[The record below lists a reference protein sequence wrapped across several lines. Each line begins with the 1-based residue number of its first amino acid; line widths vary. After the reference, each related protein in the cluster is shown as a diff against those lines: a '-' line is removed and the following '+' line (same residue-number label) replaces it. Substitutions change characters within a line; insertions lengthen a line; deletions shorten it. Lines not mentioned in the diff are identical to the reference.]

1 MKRYGRWSAAGAA
14 TLILVALAAW
24 GASQT
29 PMVARSSEA
38 WSRGQVIGQTSV
50 KRRVALQPAPDGG
63 AFLIWQNLEERL
75 ELARI
80 GEDGKVLQTRLLQIG
95 ARQACYPQLQIG
107 PEGQLVLLWR
117 EGELSHSTIHYVLLE
132 ADGTP
137 ESPAQIL
144 SDPANPVLD
153 TPCLVADAEDRYHA
167 VWANTIGIW
176 WVTLGAE
183 GTPLTE
189 PILVT
194 SEGRSPMARA
204 DGQGRLHLIWQ
215 QRKRA
220 HVEAVYYAVLD
231 PTSGAV
237 GQPEEIIE
245 VVLRTGQGIGEPVI
259 ALTPEM
265 GYVLWETLDFK
276 YVASRSEYAPF
287 PLESP
292 QQRQIEPLD
301 LREGRNPVGL
311 YAMPG
316 LETPPLVAL
325 SEGVPDPEV
334 AGVVRSQIAV
344 IALEQGAREDIV
356 TASVQASLEPT
367 LVMDDRSNL
376 HLAWL
381 ESSEFGVYRV
391 VYATTTP
398 ETMENYNALTLL
410 DVLDT
415 VFGNVF
421 RLSTLIVALVAVLI
435 IWAIIPFLVLVLY
448 HLVTSEETLRTLRSR
463 IALTIVLALEVT
475 LTLVQP
481 PRIGVEAAWSALRW
495 VTPIITAVV
504 TTAMMVYILRRRKGA
519 HLFGAYFMFTGINSL
534 LQMITYMLF

>member
-189 PILVT
+189 PILVA

-204 DGQGRLHLIWQ
+204 DDQGRLHLIWQ
-215 QRKRA
+215 RRKRA

-231 PTSGAV
+231 PESGAV
-237 GQPEEIIE
+237 GEPEEIAE
-245 VVLRTGQGIGEPVI
+245 VILRTGQGVGEPVM

-265 GYVLWETLDFK
+265 GYVLWEILDFK
-276 YVASRSEYAPF
+276 YVASQSEYASF
-287 PLESP
+287 PLESS

-311 YAMPG
+311 HAMPG

-356 TASVQASLEPT
+356 TASAQASLEPT

>member
-1 MKRYGRWSAAGAA
+1 MKRYGRWIAAGAA

-38 WSRGQVIGQTSV
+38 WSRGQIIGQTPV

-63 AFLIWQNLEERL
+63 AFLIWQNLEGRL
-75 ELARI
+75 ALARI
-80 GEDGKVLQTRLLQIG
+80 NDGGQVVLERVLQIG

-117 EGELSHSTIHYVLLE
+117 EGESSHSTIHYTLLE

-137 ESPAQIL
+137 TSTPPAL

-153 TPCLVADAEDRYHA
+153 TPCLVTDAEGRYHA
-167 VWANTIGIW
+167 IWADTAGIRW
-176 WVTLGAE
+176 TPLGAE
-183 GTPLTE
+183 GTPPAE
-189 PILVT
+189 PILVA

-204 DGQGRLHLIWQ
+204 DDLGRLHLIWQ

-231 PTSGAV
+231 PESGTV
-237 GQPEEIIE
+237 GEPEEIVE
-245 VVLRTGQGIGEPVI
+245 VVLRTGQGLGEPVI

-265 GYVLWETLDFK
+265 GYVLWEIVDFK
-276 YVASRSEYAPF
+276 YVTSQSEYASL

-292 QQRQIEPLD
+292 QQGQIEPLD
-301 LREGRNPVGL
+301 LREGRNPAGL
-311 YAMPG
+311 YAMTG
-316 LETPPLVAL
+316 LQTPPLVAL
-325 SEGVPDPEV
+325 SQDVPDPNV
-334 AGVVRSQIAV
+334 AGVARSQIAV
-344 IALEQGAREDIV
+344 ISLEQGAREDIV
-356 TASVQASLEPT
+356 TASAQASLEPT

-381 ESSEFGVYRV
+381 ESSEFGVYGV
-391 VYATTTP
+391 VYATTAP
-398 ETMENYNALTLL
+398 ETLKNYNALTLL
-410 DVLDT
+410 DILDT
-415 VFGNVF
+415 VFSNLF
-421 RLSTLIVALVAVLI
+421 RLSTLILVLMAVLI

-448 HLVTSEETLRTLRSR
+448 HLVTSEETLHTLRSR
-463 IALTIVLALEVT
+463 IALTIVLALEVM
-475 LTLVQP
+475 LTFIQP
-481 PRIGVEAAWSALRW
+481 PRIGIDAAWPALRW
-495 VTPIITAVV
+495 VTPAVTAVV
-504 TTAMMVYILRRRKGA
+504 TTAMTVYILRRRKDV

-534 LQMITYMLF
+534 LQIVTYMLF